1 MQSELDS
8 LKQRVIELL
17 VENAEIKAEN
27 AEVKAENA
35 KLRQAMEENEA
46 RFVKLEQSDKEKAEL
61 IAELNCDVGKIKQE
75 QIAINVSVQDGT
87 SVVKS
92 PTRSELQVTSQSSI
106 SPPIEGNSENSS
118 DVTQPTH
125 TGSKLLEDKQTD
137 EFLISVSKKEVSDMM
152 RQRNREKKLLRGSTH
167 SSQDQ
172 DEPSISQNNSSMS
185 LEDSAETET
194 NTSSSQS
201 SIKLSVCGAGETQVL
216 PKDTKVSHDYIVAQD
231 FIQEVS
237 SELIDEDDIQIID
250 GNQELTTD
258 MTIEVELAHLFLEVS
273 IEGKNTTQAK
283 QKEISCRYSYGK
295 KFEKGVQEIIAKDN
309 VSDQT
314 ARKQLFQDIMKHLS
328 GITLETLRK
337 RTQRAIKIYKLF
349 EKIGIDRIKNIK
361 SYSADSI
368 SKFTKPQIQII
379 LDYFSGS
386 GYADT
391 ELKKPNLYSVSKNI
405 EKVRLK
411 VPLEKSQGSV
421 PKKLPDARVSTPPI
435 SQTSKTNQTNELE
448 VQEQYLD
455 SVEVSVSTAP
465 IHVSNS
471 SGPVNSP
478 VIPYEARAPYINVAL
493 KEYPYLSLYNSDRH
507 NDAYEFKNSGLCPG
521 CGKEHNKGKVVGRCI
536 KGSYYIKCRSSPN
549 EKEIK
554 INALLEMISSVT
566 HQASRTNPTYDRTY
580 FRNKILDQYPNLYR
594 ECSSE
599 NFDYYGITD
608 GTSCGVLRE
617 TICPLCKLGH
627 DDKEI
632 ESRYKARSYFIK

>member
-1 MQSELDS
+1 M
-8 LKQRVIELL
+8 
-17 VENAEIKAEN
+17 
-27 AEVKAENA
+27 
-35 KLRQAMEENEA
+35 
-46 RFVKLEQSDKEKAEL
+46 
-61 IAELNCDVGKIKQE
+61 
-75 QIAINVSVQDGT
+75 
-87 SVVKS
+87 
-92 PTRSELQVTSQSSI
+92 P
-106 SPPIEGNSENSS
+106 
-118 DVTQPTH
+118 
-125 TGSKLLEDKQTD
+125 
-137 EFLISVSKKEVSDMM
+137 
-152 RQRNREKKLLRGSTH
+152 
-167 SSQDQ
+167 
-172 DEPSISQNNSSMS
+172 
-185 LEDSAETET
+185 LEDSVETET

-391 ELKKPNLYSVSKNI
+391 ELKKPNSYSVSKNI
-405 EKVRLK
+405 EKVRPK
-411 VPLEKSQGSV
+411 VPLEKSQGPV

-435 SQTSKTNQTNELE
+435 SQTSKTNQTNALE

-455 SVEVSVSTAP
+455 SVEVAP

-521 CGKEHNKGKVVGRCI
+521 CGKKHTEGKVVGRCI

-566 HQASRTNPTYDRTY
+566 HQASRTNPT
-580 FRNKILDQYPNLYR
+580 
-594 ECSSE
+594 
-599 NFDYYGITD
+599 
-608 GTSCGVLRE
+608 
-617 TICPLCKLGH
+617 
-627 DDKEI
+627 
-632 ESRYKARSYFIK
+632 

>member
-1 MQSELDS
+1 
-8 LKQRVIELL
+8 
-17 VENAEIKAEN
+17 
-27 AEVKAENA
+27 
-35 KLRQAMEENEA
+35 MEENEA
-46 RFVKLEQSDKEKAEL
+46 RFVKLEQSDKEKAEF
-61 IAELNCDVGKIKQE
+61 IAELNCDVRKIKQK

-92 PTRSELQVTSQSSI
+92 PTRSELQVTSQLSI

-125 TGSKLLEDKQTD
+125 AGSKLLENKQTD

-349 EKIGIDRIKNIK
+349 EKIGVDRIKNIK

-391 ELKKPNLYSVSKNI
+391 ELKKPNSYSVSKNI
-405 EKVRLK
+405 EKVRPK

-435 SQTSKTNQTNELE
+435 SQTSKTNQTNALE

-554 INALLEMISSVT
+554 INAPSEMISSDMSLANVPST
-566 HQASRTNPTYDRTY
+566 SQSKPTYDRSY
-580 FRNKILDQYPNLYR
+580 FRNKTLDQYPSLYG
-594 ECSSE
+594 EFSSE

-608 GTSCGVLRE
+608 ETS
-617 TICPLCKLGH
+617 CPLCKLDH
-627 DDKEI
+627 DDEEGI
-632 ESRYKARSYFIK
+632 EGRYEARSYFIKCEQREIEIVA